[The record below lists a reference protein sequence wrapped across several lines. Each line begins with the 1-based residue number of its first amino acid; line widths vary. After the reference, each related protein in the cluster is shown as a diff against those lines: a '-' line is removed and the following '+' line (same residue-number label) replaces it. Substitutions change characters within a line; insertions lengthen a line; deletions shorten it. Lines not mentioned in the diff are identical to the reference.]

1 MRVRKRQLFTLACL
15 FDEIYPFII
24 LIFQGKE
31 LFFMAYPKRREMMK
45 IRARFIIFFLVMMFA
60 AVSVKLFKLQIIDYE
75 KYQSEVINQMTSET
89 AVRANRGKIYDTN
102 MNLLVTN
109 TTVWRVFIDP
119 SQIKEYDTKLLIAD
133 NLSRLL
139 DVDYNTVLEKIN
151 NNPKKRDITIK
162 NNVEKETADLVREF
176 VLENDLSSKVYL
188 AIGSKRYYR
197 YGDLASHVLG
207 FTNVDG
213 KGQYGLEL
221 TYDDYLTGIDG
232 KLLTAHDA
240 QGNDMPYKYESYIS
254 ASNGMNIVSTID
266 MRIQYELENQLEAAY
281 ENAGAKNRVTG
292 IVMEVDT
299 GAVLAM
305 ATYPDFDC
313 NNPKIL
319 NEEFQAKLDN
329 SGYAKESE
337 EYNNLYTTLLY
348 EMWNN
353 KAVND
358 LYEPGS
364 TFKVITSAIALEEK
378 AVKLTDN
385 FYCPGYYKVDGYS
398 SPIHCHKRS
407 GHGAVTFVEGLQ
419 QSCNPTLMM
428 LAERIGKD
436 TFYKYFEAFGYR
448 DKTGIDLPGESLGI
462 THTIS
467 GFNQVE
473 LAVYSFGQTFKVTP
487 IQQITAI
494 STIANG
500 GYIVTPHLLRQ
511 LVDDDGNV
519 LYSYDESTKRQVVS
533 SETCETLTKVLADGV
548 AGNGGAKNAYVKGY
562 SVAAKTG
569 TSEKRDKADENGEFS
584 LRVGSCVAYAPADD
598 PQIAAIIMVDEP
610 SIANVYG
617 SVVAAPYISNLLS
630 NVLPY
635 LGIEPQYT
643 EEELASMEIPI
654 SDYTGKTVGD
664 ASTEIKNKG
673 LKYEIIGSGETV
685 TSQIPKSG
693 SLLSSETGKVLLYTG
708 DSEASPTISAPD
720 LIGRTAAAANKLAV
734 NAGLNINISGAQNYN
749 TGSGA
754 LVITQSPEAGTKMS
768 RGDIITIEVRHMD
781 ATD

>member
-1 MRVRKRQLFTLACL
+1 
-15 FDEIYPFII
+15 
-24 LIFQGKE
+24 
-31 LFFMAYPKRREMMK
+31 MAYPKQHSMIK
-45 IRARFIIFFLVMMFA
+45 FRARIIVGFICLMFA
-60 AVSVKLFKLQIIDYE
+60 IVSVVLFNLQILNYE

-89 AVRANRGKIYDTN
+89 TVRANRGKIYDTN

-119 SQIKEYDTKLLIAD
+119 SKIKEYDDKLLIAD
-133 NLSRLL
+133 NLSRILE
-139 DVDYNTVLEKIN
+139 VDYNSVLEKIN

-176 VLENDLSSKVYL
+176 IIENDLSSMIYL
-188 AIGSKRYYR
+188 AIGSQRFYC

-254 ASNGMNIVSTID
+254 AKNGTNIVSTLD

-281 ENAGAKNRVTG
+281 ENAGARNRVTG

-319 NEEFQAKLDN
+319 NEEFQKELES
-329 SGYAKESE
+329 SGYLPDSE
-337 EYNNLYTTLLY
+337 EYTNLYMNLLY

-378 AVKLTDN
+378 VVKLADR
-385 FYCPGYYKVDGYS
+385 FYCPGHYKVEGYS
-398 SPIHCHKRS
+398 SPIHCHKRT
-407 GHGAVTFVEGLQ
+407 GHGSVTFVEGLQ

-428 LAERIGKD
+428 LAERIGRD

-448 DKTGIDLPGESLGI
+448 AKTGVDLPGESLGI
-462 THTIS
+462 THTLD

-500 GYIVTPHLLRQ
+500 GYLVTPHILRQ

-519 LYSYDESTKRQVVS
+519 LYSYDDSAKRQIIS
-533 SETCETLTKVLADGV
+533 TETCETLTKILADGV

-569 TSEKRDKADENGEFS
+569 TSEKRDTPDENGEFS

-598 PQIAAIIMVDEP
+598 PVIAAIIMVDEP

-630 NVLPY
+630 VVLPY

-643 EEELASMEIPI
+643 QEELASMEIPI
-654 SDYTGKTVGD
+654 SDYTGKTVKD
-664 ASTEIKNKG
+664 AQTEIKNKG
-673 LKYEIIGSGETV
+673 LNYEVIGSGNIV

-693 SLLSSETGKVLLYTG
+693 SLLSSETGKVLLYTA
-708 DSEASPTISAPD
+708 DKEASLSVTAPD
-720 LIGRTAAAANKLAV
+720 LVGRTAAAANKLAV
-734 NAGLNINISGAQNYN
+734 NSGLNVNILGAQNYD
-749 TGSGA
+749 TGAGA
-754 LVITQSPEAGTKMS
+754 VVISQSPEAGTKMA
-768 RGDIITIEVRHMD
+768 RGDIITIDVRHLD
-781 ATD
+781 GTD

>member
-1 MRVRKRQLFTLACL
+1 
-15 FDEIYPFII
+15 
-24 LIFQGKE
+24 
-31 LFFMAYPKRREMMK
+31 MAYPQQHDMIKKRTRVVVL
-45 IRARFIIFFLVMMFA
+45 FLIVMFT
-60 AVSVKLFKLQIIDYE
+60 AVSVRLFYLQILNYE
-75 KYQSEVINQMTSET
+75 KYQSEVIDQMTGET
-89 AVRANRGKIYDTN
+89 TVRAERGKIYDTN

-119 SQIKEYDTKLLIAD
+119 SKITEYETKVLIAQ
-133 NLSRLL
+133 NLSELL
-139 DVDYNTVLEKIN
+139 EVEYNSVLEKIN

-162 NNVEKETADLVREF
+162 SNVDKDTADRVREF
-176 VLENDLSSKVYL
+176 VVDNSLSSMVYL
-188 AIGSKRYYR
+188 AIGSKRYYC

-213 KGQYGLEL
+213 KGQYGLER

-232 KLLTAHDA
+232 KLLTARDA
-240 QGNDMPYKYESYIS
+240 HGNNMPYKYESYIN
-254 ASNGMNIVSTID
+254 ASNGTNLVTTLD

-281 ENAGAKNRVTG
+281 DNSGARNRVTG
-292 IVMEVDT
+292 IVMDVNT

-313 NNPKIL
+313 NEPKIL
-319 NEEFQAKLDN
+319 NDEFQAKLDS
-329 SGYAKESE
+329 SGYLKDSE
-337 EYNNLYTTLLY
+337 EYSNLYTSLLY

-364 TFKVITSAIALEEK
+364 TFKVITSAIAIEEK
-378 AVKLTDN
+378 AVKLTDT
-385 FYCPGYYKVDGYS
+385 FYCSGAYKVDGYS
-398 SPIHCHKRS
+398 TPIHCHKRS
-407 GHGAVTFVEGLQ
+407 GHGLVTFVEGLQ

-428 LAERIGKD
+428 LAERIGRE

-448 DKTGIDLPGESLGI
+448 SKTGIDLPGESLGI
-462 THTIS
+462 THTLD

-500 GYIVTPHLLRQ
+500 GYLVKPHLVREMT
-511 LVDDDGNV
+511 DDSGNV
-519 LYSYDESTKRQVVS
+519 LYSFDDSARRQVVS
-533 SETCETLTKVLADGV
+533 TETCQTLTQVLADGV

-584 LRVGSCVAYAPADD
+584 LRVGSCVAFAPADD
-598 PQIAAIIMVDEP
+598 PVIAAIIVVDEP
-610 SIANVYG
+610 SIASVYG
-617 SVVAAPYISNLLS
+617 SVVAAPYISNLLA

-643 EEELASMEIPI
+643 QEELASMEIPI
-654 SDYTGKTVGD
+654 GDYTGKLASD
-664 ASTEIKNKG
+664 AVEELKKKG
-673 LKYEIIGSGETV
+673 LEAEIIGNGSTV

-693 SLLSSETGKVLLYTG
+693 SMLSGETGRVLLYTG
-708 DSEASPTISAPD
+708 ESEAKLSVTVPS
-720 LIGRTAAAANKLAV
+720 LVGRTAAAAGKLAV
-734 NAGLNINISGAQNYN
+734 NAGLNINISGAQNYDS
-749 TGSGA
+749 GSGA
-754 LVITQSPEAGTKMS
+754 TVISQSPEAGTLVA
-768 RGDIITIEVRHMD
+768 RGEIVTIDVRHMD
-781 ATD
+781 GTD